1 VLPVF
6 TISPLT
12 SNSQLQLSTL
22 LEVIMIN
29 ELVAE
34 EKQKLYELEQQLIQ
48 LENGNSSI
56 SPDYITLG
64 LKEVSAKFE
73 EIEKLINKERQKRD
87 DYKRKL
93 DIVKKTHSHVSD
105 SLNNF
110 YIRHPHLAK
119 KSSLFAGKVGNIHS
133 QSTYDNDMA
142 LEMAENGS
150 LERSSRMI
158 NDYLSIGQDTLSEL
172 VGQRERL
179 KGIQRKAFDIMNY
192 LGLSNTIMKNV
203 ELRDWVDKWLV
214 YIGMIAILGLIFLIY
229 FFWKK

>member
-1 VLPVF
+1 
-6 TISPLT
+6 
-12 SNSQLQLSTL
+12 
-22 LEVIMIN
+22 MIN
-29 ELVAE
+29 GLITDED
-34 EKQKLYELEQQLIQ
+34 QKLYELEKQLMQ

-56 SPDYITLG
+56 SPDFITIG
-64 LKEVSAKFE
+64 LKEVTAKFD
-73 EIEKLINKERQKRD
+73 EIQKLVNKERQNRD
-87 DYKRKL
+87 NYQRKL
-93 DIVKKTHSHVSD
+93 DFAKKRHSHLSD

-110 YIRHPHLAK
+110 YIRHPHLAQ
-119 KSSLFAGKVGNIHS
+119 KSSLFGGKVGNIHS

-150 LERSSRMI
+150 LERSSRMVSSYI
-158 NDYLSIGQDTLSEL
+158 TIGQDALSEL
-172 VGQRERL
+172 VGQKERL

-214 YIGMIAILGLIFLIY
+214 YIGMIAILALIFVIY